1 MAAVEWRHS
10 NPVVNIEADTELNG
24 YETMTHMITMA
35 QRLWFRAERLRNYG
49 TESCGHMPLT
59 VGHGKSDWRKS
70 GMYHVI
76 DNVADA
82 VYAAD
87 ALKWDN
93 FSMCIARP
101 SSVLFPVPGA
111 AERRTGGQRR
121 LR

>member
-1 MAAVEWRHS
+1 
-10 NPVVNIEADTELNG
+10 
-24 YETMTHMITMA
+24 
-35 QRLWFRAERLRNYG
+35 
-49 TESCGHMPLT
+49 MPLT

-87 ALKWDN
+87 ALKWDK

-101 SSVLFPVPGA
+101 FSVLFTFFLGPF
-111 AERRTGGQRR
+111 TGDICICIGLR
-121 LR
+121 LRMSRTRILSDVLFRVAESATHWVEV